1 MRMVKKQSP
10 KLKVLVVED
19 DFMVRQ
25 VVRDILEQHGAN
37 VDIAVN
43 GEEAVQAFRVAWRQQ
58 QPYDLLCMDIMMPIM
73 DGQEALVK
81 IRAVETSLGIRGK
94 DEVKVIML
102 TALDDAKTVMK
113 AYYKGGATSYI
124 VKPIEKER
132 LILEMQ
138 TLGFLA
144 PASQSGI

>member
-1 MRMVKKQSP
+1 MSQESNVLLR
-10 KLKVLVVED
+10 VLVVED

-25 VVRDILEQHGAN
+25 VVRDILEQYGAI

-43 GEEAVQAFRVAWRQQ
+43 GEEAVQAFRVAWRKQ

-73 DGQEALVK
+73 DGHEALIK
-81 IRAVETSLGIRGK
+81 IREVEKTLGITGPE
-94 DEVKVIML
+94 EVKVIML
-102 TALDDAKTVMK
+102 SALDDAKTVMK

-132 LILEMQ
+132 LLLEMKKI
-138 TLGFLA
+138 GLA
-144 PASQSGI
+144 Q